1 MKDLQRWMGMGM
13 GMAACLFIVPVF
25 TAFAEPILPD
35 PEKPGPYPVGVTT
48 MTFVDHSRTDPAI
61 QGPRT
66 LLTEIW
72 YPATE
77 ETRALPKNRLS
88 DFFMKNTS
96 PELALL
102 LFAGFGVDLA
112 EADKTFQ
119 NYAVRDARMENGLF
133 PLILFSHGNGGL
145 RMQNTFWC
153 EHLASHGYIVM
164 APDHTGNCAVTF
176 VNGALVIFDD
186 SKEGRE
192 RSAADRPRDLSFLID
207 EMDRL
212 NKGND
217 SRFLGRVDM
226 TRIGAAGHSFG
237 GFTCTWL
244 SNNEPRIKAII
255 PMAGAAEERTNYD
268 CPVMLF
274 IAAED
279 DTLGADRVAFLRQY
293 FVESRGPRYSIEF
306 KDAGHFSFTEM
317 YQLKPDFGDGVGK
330 GKRVTNGEP
339 LDYPPMTLVFP
350 LVNGYSTAFFGKYVK
365 GVAGYDTYLQEN
377 HHPDALLYQSVP
389 SP

>member
-1 MKDLQRWMGMGM
+1 MKDLHRWMGR
-13 GMAACLFIVPVF
+13 GMAVCLFISLVF
-25 TAFAEPILPD
+25 SAFAESPVPD

-48 MTFVDHSRTDPAI
+48 MTFVDHSRTDPAT

-77 ETRALPKNRLS
+77 DARVLPKNRLS

-96 PELALL
+96 PELALVL
-102 LFAGFGVDLA
+102 LAGFGVDLT

-119 NYAVRDARMENGLF
+119 NFAVRDARVQDGQF

-176 VNGALVIFDD
+176 VNGSLVVFDD

-207 EMDRL
+207 EMDRM
-212 NKGND
+212 NRGND

-279 DTLGADRVAFLRQY
+279 DTLGADRVAFLRNY
-293 FVESRGPRYSIEF
+293 YTESRGPRYSIEF

-330 GKRVTNGEP
+330 GKRVTNGEV

-350 LVNGYSTAFFGKYVK
+350 LVNGYSTAFFGKYLR
-365 GVAGYDTYLQEN
+365 GLGGYDAYLREN
-377 HHPDALLYQSVP
+377 HHPDALVYQFEP
-389 SP
+389 AP

>member
-1 MKDLQRWMGMGM
+1 MKDLHRWMGR
-13 GMAACLFIVPVF
+13 GMAVCLFSLPVF
-25 TAFAEPILPD
+25 IAFAEPPVPD

-48 MTFVDHSRTDPAI
+48 ITFIDHSRTDPAT

-77 ETRALPKNRLS
+77 DARVLPKNRLS

-96 PELALL
+96 PELALVL
-102 LFAGFGVDLA
+102 LAGFGVDLT

-119 NYAVRDARMENGLF
+119 NFAVRDARMEDGNF

-176 VNGALVIFDD
+176 VNGSLVVFDD

-207 EMDRL
+207 EMDRM
-212 NKGND
+212 NRGND

-279 DTLGADRVAFLRQY
+279 DTLGADRVAFLRNY
-293 FVESRGPRYSIEF
+293 YTESRGPRYSIEF

-330 GKRVTNGEP
+330 GRRVTNDEA

-350 LVNGYSTAFFGKYVK
+350 LVNGYSTAFFGKYLK
-365 GVAGYDTYLQEN
+365 GVEGYDAYLGEN
-377 HHPDALLYQSVP
+377 HHPDALVYQSEP
-389 SP
+389 TP